1 MPDVSVAS
9 STIAAGVL
17 LGGMLGLIALGLSI
31 ILGVMRLVNLAHGE
45 FLLLGAYSGLFF
57 VQASAVDP
65 LLALPVVAIFVAALS
80 VPLYRFLLQPLA
92 DRGAEAQ
99 MMTMFAVV
107 DHPAERL
114 RARLQRRHALDP
126 GELRRA
132 APDARPRNRARS
144 CM

>member
-57 VQASAVDP
+57 VQASRESIRSSRSLWSRSSSPRWRSRSIAFFFSRSP
-65 LLALPVVAIFVAALS
+65 IAG
-80 VPLYRFLLQPLA
+80 RK
-92 DRGAEAQ
+92 
-99 MMTMFAVV
+99 
-107 DHPAERL
+107 
-114 RARLQRRHALDP
+114 RR
-126 GELRRA
+126 
-132 APDARPRNRARS
+132 
-144 CM
+144 